1 LKVVIGMAVGGYS
14 YDPKVGRSDR
24 HTEIAGDLERAG
36 VPLDVDTV
44 RKWLREAAE
53 LLPPKAKDL

>member
-1 LKVVIGMAVGGYS
+1 MAVAGYA
-14 YDPKVGRSDR
+14 YDPKAARSDKT
-24 HTEIAGDLERAG
+24 TEIAGDLERAG

-53 LLPPKAKDL
+53 LLPPKSNE